1 MREFARSGGAIV
13 MSSSDFDELLGL
25 CNRLVIMRDGVALG
39 ELDPAATDYRTLIA
53 LTSGAQMQLHDD
65 ERGPA

>member
-1 MREFARSGGAIV
+1 
-13 MSSSDFDELLGL
+13 
-25 CNRLVIMRDGVALG
+25 MRDGVALG